1 MGLSH
6 IILTAIELLRA
17 PNPDSPLNI
26 SAAMMMESDP
36 DLFTRTVSVWTFAC
50 ADGKPHSCQL
60 PPIYCFWFEDISELV
75 TVDISGNK
83 ADPELLQRALQ
94 LVESGAARDLAE
106 SVTHL
111 TRAGWCPNVAANNLL
126 ARNRLLLEDSDE
138 EFPDI
143 PLGA

>member
-26 SAAMMMESDP
+26 SAAMMMQSDS
-36 DLFTRTVSVWTFAC
+36 DLFTRTVSVWTFAF

-60 PPIYCFWFEDISELV
+60 PPIYSFWFEEISELV
-75 TVDISGNK
+75 TDDVSGNK

-94 LVESGAARDLAE
+94 LVESGAARDLEE

-111 TRAGWCPNVAANNLL
+111 TRARWCPNVAANNLL
-126 ARNRLLLEDSDE
+126 ARNRLLEDSDE